1 MGLFKRKKEAIER
14 AKRDEMHE
22 IVCLY
27 CFRGC
32 KNDRIM
38 FRALE
43 AIDAEGYYAQP
54 DKVLDSYRAKFNMG
68 SAGELPVVLDPDHF
82 GESSKGYHRG
92 VLTSL
97 EDDFGNIT
105 NNRICPRCHNDIPMS
120 AGFAPSTIIS
130 VVGAS
135 QSGKSVFLTSLI
147 HTLKTIT
154 PRNFAISCTP
164 VNNEMGRRFK
174 LEYEDP
180 LILEG
185 ILLEPTQKER
195 QQEPLVFTFSFLD
208 ESKPDINIAFF
219 DVAGEGIV
227 DTAYMDIYA
236 AHIRSSSG
244 IMFLVDPLQFRSVG
258 RKIQLKNG
266 LDYDLQYA
274 DEPTE
279 VLSGLVE
286 DYIYKQGGGVSNV
299 PTAVVLTKT
308 DLLEALGGEYVRR
321 NSKLFTDFTHKGDFD
336 LNEFYN
342 IDGETDAF
350 INNVDPNFSNALKRR
365 FINLG
370 FFAVSALGS
379 KPDGQRVASFAPMRV
394 DEPFLW
400 ILYRLGYIDGYDE
413 GYGYGKNGKN

>member
-22 IVCLY
+22 IVCLF
-27 CFRGC
+27 CFRSC
-32 KNDRIM
+32 KSDRVM

-54 DKVLDSYRAKFNMG
+54 DKVLDNYREKFSMG

-82 GESSKGYHRG
+82 GESSKGYNRG
-92 VLTSL
+92 VLASL
-97 EDDFGNIT
+97 EDDFGNVT
-105 NNRICPRCHNDIPMS
+105 TNRICPRCHNDIPRT
-120 AGFAPSTIIS
+120 AGYAPSTIIS

-147 HTLKTIT
+147 HTLKTVT
-154 PRNFAISCTP
+154 PRNFQISCTP
-164 VNNEMGRRFK
+164 INNEMGRRFK

-180 LILEG
+180 LIDGG
-185 ILLEPTQKER
+185 ILLEPTQKEK
-195 QQEPLVFTFSFLD
+195 QQEPLVFTLSFLD
-208 ESKPDINIAFF
+208 ETKPDINIAFF
-219 DVAGEGIV
+219 DVAGEGIM

-244 IMFLVDPLQFRSVG
+244 ILFLVDPLQFKAVG

-266 LDYDLQYA
+266 LKYDLQYA
-274 DEPTE
+274 GEPTE
-279 VLSGLVE
+279 ILSGLVE
-286 DYIYKQGGGVSNV
+286 DYIYKQGGGMSDI

-308 DLLEALGGEYVRR
+308 DLLEVLANDGEYVRQ
-321 NSKLFTDFTHKGDFD
+321 NSCIFNDCTHKGFFN

-342 IDGETDAF
+342 IDVETDTF
-350 INNVDPNFSNALKRR
+350 ITNVDPNFSNALKRR

-370 FFAVSALGS
+370 FFAVSALGG

-400 ILYRLGYIDGYDE
+400 ILYRLGYIE
-413 GYGYGKNGKN
+413 GYAHAEN